1 MANDTYRWMT
11 DDPYGMPQI
20 FQSPGPLPGLLPP
33 EANRGGSAGF
43 FNVDAYLTPLSRAK
57 PDRAWVD
64 SARRRAALADPLKGE
79 QQLLRAVVSVEALA
93 AFSAGT

>member
-1 MANDTYRWMT
+1 MT
-11 DDPYGMPQI
+11 HTAQI

-33 EANRGGSAGF
+33 EANRGSAGF

-57 PDRAWVD
+57 PDRDWVD
-64 SARRRAALADPLKGE
+64 SARRKAALADPLRGE

-93 AFSAGT
+93 AVSAGT